1 MTAPTSKHAPE
12 YQQEGYHAYAAGEKP
27 QTCPYA
33 GTDNTFGADQWFR
46 GYAWAR
52 TDKAIANREAQRST
66 K

>member
-12 YQQEGYHAYAAGEKP
+12 YQQEGYAAYAAGQRP
-27 QTCPYA
+27 QDCPYRHK
-33 GTDNTFGADQWFR
+33 DNPFGAEQWFR

-52 TDKAIANREAQRST
+52 TDRIRINREAQRNG